1 MPFCPNCGAEYRS
14 SPSFCSACGAALLTA
29 PGIESSIGAN
39 VGEGIPTELRYHISL
54 KRVLFMTVLSVRL
67 FLFYWFYITW
77 KRYRDHTQAEASRI
91 EWLPVMMM
99 AQRVS
104 KG

>member
-1 MPFCPNCGAEYRS
+1 M
-14 SPSFCSACGAALLTA
+14 
-29 PGIESSIGAN
+29 
-39 VGEGIPTELRYHISL
+39 RYHISL
-54 KRVLFMTVLSVRL
+54 KRVLFMTVLSVGL
-67 FLFYWFYITW
+67 YLFYWFYITW